1 MVVNIVI
8 YNLED
13 MNRFIIRERANKLR
27 HSQTPAERMLWTYL
41 RKRQLSGKKFLRQHP
56 IIFTYDTKVQHFIA
70 DFYCHEKML
79 IIELDGSI
87 HDTQKEYDEM
97 RENVLKDM
105 GYKIIRFR
113 NEEVFGDVQKVL
125 RTIELCLVG

>member
-1 MVVNIVI
+1 
-8 YNLED
+8 

-27 HSQTPAERMLWTYL
+27 HNQTPAERMLWTYL
-41 RKRQLSGKKFLRQHP
+41 RKRQLNGKKFLRQHP

-79 IIELDGSI
+79 IIELDGGI

-97 RENVLKDM
+97 RESVLREM
-105 GYKIIRFR
+105 GYQVIRFR
-113 NEEVFGDVQKVL
+113 NEEVFRNIDIVL
-125 RTIELCLVG
+125 LKIKEGLMG